1 MKKLSIVKG
10 LLIALVSLSMLMFTT
25 NFVSAADEGYVD
37 VNFDNTASSNSSSNK
52 ANTNSNKTNTN
63 SSKNKANTNSN
74 SSKNSNLNSLNTNG
88 VRGNNVSAYNN
99 TSLPKTGLQESLP
112 VVLLV
117 VVFGISAVY
126 AYKKIKDYRNI

>member
-74 SSKNSNLNSLNTNG
+74 SSKNSNSNSLNTNG

>member
-25 NFVSAADEGYVD
+25 NFVSAADEAYVD
-37 VNFDNTASSNSSSNK
+37 VNCDNTASSNSSSNK

-74 SSKNSNLNSLNTNG
+74 SSKNSNSNSLNTNG